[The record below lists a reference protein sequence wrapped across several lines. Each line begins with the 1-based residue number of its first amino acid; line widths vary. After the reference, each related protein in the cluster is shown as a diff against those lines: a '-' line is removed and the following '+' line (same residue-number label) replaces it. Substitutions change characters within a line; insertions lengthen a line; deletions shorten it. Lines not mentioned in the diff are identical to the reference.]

1 MSTTAAALELLPV
14 QYGDTSGTITTDE
27 DDAKTA
33 TYFTP
38 GADVYVALKRSAT
51 GKWMFDFSD
60 YIAGDGPI
68 WRRRWSTA
76 AEALVWL
83 SARDKRTVTE
93 VQP

>member
-14 QYGDTSGTITTDE
+14 QYGDASSTITTDE
-27 DDAKTA
+27 AAAKTA

-38 GADVYVALKRSAT
+38 DGNVYLALKRSAT
-51 GKWMFDFSD
+51 GKWMFDVSD

-76 AEALVWL
+76 GEALAWL
-83 SARDKRTVTE
+83 SGRDKRAVTE